1 MKALI
6 LAIAT
11 MLALAAGLTTGAA
24 ASNHKAGRGGSHLG
38 HVHTGGTRGFGV
50 RHGSRFATRGGW
62 EVGNAYG
69 YGEPK
74 SLGPLGF
81 TFGCVHG
88 YCGQG
93 YSIPA
98 WTY

>member
-11 MLALAAGLTTGAA
+11 MLALAAGMTTSAM
-24 ASNHKAGRGGSHLG
+24 ASNHKAGHGGSHVGRVHASGTQGWAG
-38 HVHTGGTRGFGV
+38 HDRGYAAE
-50 RHGSRFATRGGW
+50 R
-62 EVGNAYG
+62 GNAYG
-69 YGEPK
+69 YGGPK

-81 TFGCVHG
+81 MFGCVHG

-93 YSIPA
+93 YSVSA